1 MIIHLDGT
9 AEELLEFVKGM
20 QFPIAAGFADLEDD
34 RAETE
39 REVAEEIEKSFGA
52 KEMPMGGPEEDNG
65 WYEVSF
71 DMPREMVE
79 DLAMKAMERGTS
91 LQKVIIDMIKTD
103 MRREGKG
110 K

>member
-20 QFPIAAGFADLEDD
+20 QFPIAAGFAELEDD

-39 REVAEEIEKSFGA
+39 REVAEEIEKGFGA
-52 KEMPMGGPEEDNG
+52 EEMPLGGPEEEDR
-65 WYEVSF
+65 WYKVSF
-71 DMPREMVE
+71 EPTGAM
-79 DLAMKAMERGTS
+79 LAHLAERAERAGKTIPGV
-91 LQKVIIDMIKTD
+91 VIDIIEIDMHRK
-103 MRREGKG
+103 GKG